1 MNNNIVVGGITYT
14 FEEQTV
20 KKYSIQNV
28 LDAVKTI
35 IFERYNKRIQYNKI
49 DLKVIAGR
57 AATEAITLVELNNL
71 TSLILKDNRLL

>member
-1 MNNNIVVGGITYT
+1 MNNNTIVAGVTYT
-14 FEEQTV
+14 HDEQTV

-35 IFERYNKRIQYNKI
+35 IFERYNKRIQYSKI

-57 AATEAITLVELNNL
+57 SAEERITLVELNTL
-71 TSLILKDNRLL
+71 TSLILKDNRLF